1 VEQDDRQRLSLA
13 GWLGVVLVAVAASAF
28 IIYSPRSPSESGS
41 PRQRVLAP
49 DAGKRLFSPAESAQ
63 RAVITM
69 EALWGR
75 SPQDT
80 TDFVKTAT
88 GTPDFLAAGQRLG
101 FRAEVVQI
109 TPSALLGAKYPM
121 ILFLREEPD
130 VVVTAGSLVGR
141 REKGEPRYVVFEK
154 IRGDEAVILDP
165 RVGQVAVPVL
175 DLVDSV
181 AGTGTVWM
189 PNP

>member
-1 VEQDDRQRLSLA
+1 MA
-13 GWLGVVLVAVAASAF
+13 VL
-28 IIYSPRSPSESGS
+28 
-41 PRQRVLAP
+41 
-49 DAGKRLFSPAESAQ
+49 
-63 RAVITM
+63 TM

-75 SPQDT
+75 SPKEPAA
-80 TDFVKTAT
+80 FGKTPT

-101 FRAEVVQI
+101 LHAKTVRI
-109 TPSALLGAKYPM
+109 TPSALQGAKYPM

-130 VVVTAGSLVGR
+130 VIVTAGSLVGR

-154 IRGDEAVILDP
+154 VRGDEAVILDP
-165 RVGQVAVPVL
+165 RIGQIVVPVP
-175 DLVDSV
+175 DLVESV